1 MRLVIWWEVTCIIDI
16 LNSII
21 ATHLYS
27 LLKISD
33 ILATFGAFMD
43 VLIAFEIFVNII
55 SYLRNSTIHIK
66 LVFMTA
72 LMVISR
78 KVIVLDYKEVTPAYL
93 YATAFVVAALSL
105 AYWLVVIKNTDE
117 KPQIK

>member
-1 MRLVIWWEVTCIIDI
+1 MTYIIDI

-21 ATHLYS
+21 AAHLYS
-27 LLKISD
+27 LLKISG
-33 ILATFGAFMD
+33 ILATFGALMD
-43 VLIAFEIFVNII
+43 VLIAFEIFVNIT

-93 YATAFVVAALSL
+93 YATALVVAALSL